1 MVTDD
6 QKYEVSIILATYNS
20 ANFLKRSVDSVLHQ
34 TFGNFELLIIDDG
47 STDNTFNMLFPY
59 LVEHNNIKYLRH
71 SNRRHPI
78 SLNAGIMNSKGNYI
92 TFLDADDEY
101 LPEHIAMRVEF
112 MNSNKSVDLIHSPAM
127 LRGEENDFYIPDAK
141 DMSKLIHIND
151 CIIGGTLFGKRE
163 IFLESGGFRNMY
175 SHDSDFVNRV
185 ESSYKICR
193 FNEPTYIYHRDNP
206 ASITSSLRKSV

>member
-1 MVTDD
+1 MVTGDRT
-6 QKYEVSIILATYNS
+6 YEVSIILATYNS

-34 TFGNFELLIIDDG
+34 TFCNFELLIVDDG
-47 STDNTFNMLFPY
+47 STDNTFSILFPY
-59 LVEHNNIKYLRH
+59 LVEYSNIKYLRH

-78 SLNAGIMNSKGNYI
+78 SLNAGIMNSKGNYV

-112 MNSNKSVDLIHSPAM
+112 MNTNKSVDLIHSPAM
-127 LRGEENDFYIPDAK
+127 LLGEDNDFYIPDAK
-141 DMSKLIHIND
+141 DMNKLIHINN
-151 CIIGGTLFGKRE
+151 CIIGGTLFGKRI
-163 IFLESGGFRNMY
+163 IFLEAGGFRDMY

-185 ESSYKICR
+185 ESSYKVCR